1 MIAVRPVI
9 RHILVPVDGS
19 ESARH
24 ALEHAIGLAEAFG
37 AELTL
42 LEVIE
47 DQGPLPTFDEK
58 PPPGETREH
67 WLSEERFQPL
77 ADLLEQTEVPWTR
90 RVERGYP
97 AEVICEVADKEEHD
111 LVVMGSRGMSGVGR
125 FLMGSVSDRV
135 VHHAPCNVTVVK

>member
-1 MIAVRPVI
+1 MVRVNTTI

-19 ESARH
+19 ESSRH
-24 ALEHAIGLAEAFG
+24 ALAHAIGLAEAFG
-37 AELTL
+37 AQLTL

-47 DQGPLPTFDEK
+47 AQGPLPTYDEK

-67 WLSEERFQPL
+67 WLSEERFEPL
-77 ADLLEQTEVPWTR
+77 RDLFEATDVEWTR

-97 AEVICEVADKEEHD
+97 AEVICDVAERDGHD
-111 LVVMGSRGMSGVGR
+111 LIVMGHRGMSAVGR

-135 VHHAPCNVTVVK
+135 VKHAPCNVTVVR